1 MKVGDLVSCSD
12 NSSGPVGVVVKLI
25 EIKGLCGQSVQVFV
39 DNRVVS
45 YLAKDLWAF
54 YESR

>member
-25 EIKGLCGQSVQVFV
+25 EIKGLYGQSVQVFV

-45 YLAKDLWAF
+45 YLVDELWAF